1 MKNVLSILGIL
12 LMIVGFGFTMVKI
25 TYWPDGSNSND
36 FYNFKTAV
44 SAGLLGLSLI
54 FAARRL
60 SSKVES

>member
-1 MKNVLSILGIL
+1 
-12 LMIVGFGFTMVKI
+12 MIVGFGFTMVKI

-54 FAARRL
+54 FAARKL